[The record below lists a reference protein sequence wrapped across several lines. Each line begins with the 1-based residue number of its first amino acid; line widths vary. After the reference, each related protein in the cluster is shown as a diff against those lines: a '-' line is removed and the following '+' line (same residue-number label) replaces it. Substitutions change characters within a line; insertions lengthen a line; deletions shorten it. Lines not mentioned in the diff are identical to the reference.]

1 MATRPRTSRPVAHL
15 VRRPETARPRRLVA
29 RRYRAAP
36 PLGWLIPGL
45 VLLLGFHYAAVLAGG
60 WYAFTDWNGLSTP
73 NFVGLRNFQQI
84 FNDPAAKLAFVN
96 TIVLA
101 IAFVVAV
108 NVIGLVLA
116 LALHR
121 AVKTRNLLRSA
132 FFAPVALSPLAVS
145 YIWQFIFSYEGP
157 LNAALRSVGLGPLQR
172 PWVADPSA
180 ALWTIFVVLVWQFSG
195 LMMVFYLAGL
205 YSIPDDVH
213 EAAAVDGAGAFSL
226 TWHVTLP
233 LLAPAVTVSMTSSAI
248 LGLRVFDQVV
258 ALTNGGPAGITETLA
273 TQVYK
278 QTWTLGRFGYGAAF
292 ALLLSLFVGIVA
304 LGQLAILRNR
314 EQRMA

>member
-132 FFAPVALSPLAVS
+132 
-145 YIWQFIFSYEGP
+145 
-157 LNAALRSVGLGPLQR
+157 
-172 PWVADPSA
+172 
-180 ALWTIFVVLVWQFSG
+180 
-195 LMMVFYLAGL
+195 
-205 YSIPDDVH
+205 
-213 EAAAVDGAGAFSL
+213 
-226 TWHVTLP
+226 
-233 LLAPAVTVSMTSSAI
+233 
-248 LGLRVFDQVV
+248 
-258 ALTNGGPAGITETLA
+258 
-273 TQVYK
+273 
-278 QTWTLGRFGYGAAF
+278 
-292 ALLLSLFVGIVA
+292 
-304 LGQLAILRNR
+304 
-314 EQRMA
+314 